1 MGDTHLLTDC
11 KWTDAPHDS
20 CSCKRKPDSA
30 SRYSVPTARP
40 RQPGSDRP
48 LLLRR
53 HSLTVSDTRT
63 SGKVVA
69 LLEPSASRPCESQP
83 ASGYNRAALSSLLNV
98 GYQQL
103 WAYRTYVCARN
114 LCLAGD
120 HLAGFWDHP
129 APKRVGRLRMRVPQ
143 STPRGRSSST
153 PHGRRPHPRG
163 PASTEPT
170 RADGSAHEA
179 CALPH
184 AHAIPTRSQNQY
196 TGAQQRTTS
205 EPTCRSTGWI

>member
-1 MGDTHLLTDC
+1 MCVRRPPSPLPPALSHRLGH
-11 KWTDAPHDS
+11 AYV
-20 CSCKRKPDSA
+20 RQGRRA
-30 SRYSVPTARP
+30 SRAV
-40 RQPGSDRP
+40 
-48 LLLRR
+48 
-53 HSLTVSDTRT
+53 SLSF
-63 SGKVVA
+63 VA
-69 LLEPSASRPCESQP
+69 LRLAASFQLQPDRSFFAAQRWLSTTVGIPHVCVRSQ
-83 ASGYNRAALSSLLNV
+83 SLLWR
-98 GYQQL
+98 GI
-103 WAYRTYVCARN
+103 T
-114 LCLAGD
+114 
-120 HLAGFWDHP
+120 LAGFWDHP